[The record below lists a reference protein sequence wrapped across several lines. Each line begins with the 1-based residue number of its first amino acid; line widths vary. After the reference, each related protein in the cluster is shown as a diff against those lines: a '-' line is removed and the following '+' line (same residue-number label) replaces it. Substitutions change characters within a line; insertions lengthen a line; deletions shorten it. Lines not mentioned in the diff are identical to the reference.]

1 MRVGFVFA
9 LVVVTLIACF
19 NGLAS
24 AEGAVVA
31 NNQRLDSINGLIS
44 RDITR
49 RNLRATATT
58 NGEERGWATSFTEK
72 IGNLFKSNPGLS
84 QKVETLQKNPTLVKN
99 LEKATFTQ
107 KGSSKVRAW
116 FMNMY
121 NNSSKRDKFFIL
133 ATLIMFPIGSTG
145 MEDVEVI
152 DASNNEVDKDL
163 LLGELSLTIP
173 PLETSPTSRNKSETS
188 PRSPKRSPVK
198 QHANLLNI
206 DPSSTLAAISARL
219 AVVIPP
225 AESEIARINREVLAA
240 MANRVWNAKNQ
251 GNSPR
256 SPGGRQESD
265 QPAPVSDSTLS
276 SSPTSKGGMTPA
288 LYDSVISE
296 EWVNR
301 HLETCGA
308 FLLPASDIV
317 KSPTVDELDLDPE
330 AFAFRKGGDGG
341 PLGRAGM
348 DRYSLYQMGMP
359 KDLVDRLYRALY
371 VYTNGFHNIIN
382 EIAAHCPPRFEKHV
396 SSNAWLT
403 FLLLLEQCENG
414 KYEMAMLKFKQAAE
428 NTQNQLQDDFQQ
440 EKQYLNAQLHITESA
455 LKEETSRGNEKSE
468 LILKLVTE
476 TTESNLKMAEQQHQ
490 IAAQAE
496 HIRLLKLEVLVH
508 EDEEKK
514 LNELLDDTR
523 RDYEVANSE
532 RLNALSERYALDEEI
547 RKLSSQLERVEAEK
561 ANYAKRMHETL
572 FMNQALRANNDQ
584 LKQDLVV
591 QGMEKDKVIVEKQG
605 LQEQVEKM
613 REGICR
619 LQELKA
625 QVDKELIET
634 QRKQSHLEARFQT
647 VKEQFDIE
655 AENSAKHQQEIV
667 RLAAQN
673 DEERV
678 QVGVLEAK
686 CNLLAAE
693 KQNTGMRAQDKL
705 RIERLLNQK
714 MELEAIVEAN
724 KVDKKKDEEQIWTL
738 RTSLEALDNE
748 LQHNKRVYSAGQQA
762 FLHSER
768 TCEQLRLQNQ
778 ELEKNYEKTKK
789 NVMSLKERFKVYET
803 AAKEQITKLEV
814 EVKVANAQLR
824 EITYVNKDNVAQ
836 IEQLTKTLSLSEKEA
851 TVLRTHIKESEMHV
865 VELQTEKE
873 DLQRNQNEQ
882 ALANSTSKNAVTRFI
897 LSLQNML
904 ALVKLDEFPLDEAIR
919 ELLLMIQDT
928 FGEELNIENVLGE
941 DDKPVEIELEVQE
954 DVTDEERTSRQKR
967 ADARRQ
973 GIISI
978 EGCDDDDEEE
988 AKEASEDAQREIIRM
1003 SRFRKSKLDH
1013 LVNKLQRDIALKA
1026 DLIANL
1032 ESVVVEQNRQISQL
1046 TTTTR
1051 QQSRVIMQV
1060 ECQKGML
1067 QSDLEMT
1074 TLSLFEVRAEK
1085 RAVEFT
1091 LDQVRID
1098 HVLRANRAFQVEVAL
1113 ATLRREFDM
1122 QVIVYEDLMGKIGRK
1137 YEHDEYMR
1145 SLRRNKEVQASVTV
1159 TDQPSQTL
1167 VPQRNPALERPRV
1180 PSQYIPTDATG
1191 SSETLLQ
1198 KISRATRELLPGVAN
1213 EMDLHFT
1220 VGKSPKRSSKHQHK
1234 HSLVRP
1240 LASSPRS
1247 SRTQLRAQ
1255 ASQDESRRRHPG
1267 KNRSTAST
1275 SSEAGTSTLP
1285 LLDDKTSG
1293 MRSSPSQMIH
1303 HVNEFGTRQ
1312 TVLLSPARPP
1322 YFAEQSPSRSRS
1334 PRPPAL
1340 QSPQVRKPVPPKL
1353 SANKRPQFNHLQLDT
1368 QYEERV
1374 ESAEYTPRSAR
1385 QSAHSP
1391 IRLPIPRQS
1400 SPSTSTSTLRYNR
1413 NFVRAGMEVLR
1424 ATGSSASPLLYPNEV
1439 DSDDSD
1445 DDLFSEDEGDSD
1457 DCDPALSPSRLAAAV
1472 RGYHREQRSL
1482 QEAAWR
1488 ETQSPRRTVNSNN
1501 EDKQNDLRTGT
1512 EINAELSTQ
1521 DQHSP
1526 FTQAVLY
1533 PILPNQ

>member
-1 MRVGFVFA
+1 MENVE
-9 LVVVTLIACF
+9 
-19 NGLAS
+19 AS
-24 AEGAVVA
+24 EASTNE
-31 NNQRLDSINGLIS
+31 LDN
-44 RDITR
+44 DP
-49 RNLRATATT
+49 
-58 NGEERGWATSFTEK
+58 E
-72 IGNLFKSNPGLS
+72 
-84 QKVETLQKNPTLVKN
+84 VE
-99 LEKATFTQ
+99 
-107 KGSSKVRAW
+107 
-116 FMNMY
+116 
-121 NNSSKRDKFFIL
+121 
-133 ATLIMFPIGSTG
+133 
-145 MEDVEVI
+145 
-152 DASNNEVDKDL
+152 
-163 LLGELSLTIP
+163 ELSLTIP
-173 PLETSPTSRNKSETS
+173 SLEMSPTSRNKSETS
-188 PRSPKRSPVK
+188 PRSPLRSPNK
-198 QHANLLNI
+198 QDANLLNI

-219 AVVIPP
+219 AIVVPP

-240 MANRVWNAKNQ
+240 MANRAWNTKNQ
-251 GNSPR
+251 GSSPR
-256 SPGGRQESD
+256 SPGRQDHD
-265 QPAPVSDSTLS
+265 QPPTVTESTLS

-288 LYDSVISE
+288 LHDSVVAE
-296 EWVNR
+296 EWVNL
-301 HLETCGA
+301 HLETNGA
-308 FLLPASDIV
+308 FLLPACDIA
-317 KSPTVDELDLDPE
+317 KTPAIDNELDVDPE

-428 NTQNQLQDDFQQ
+428 NTQKQLQDGFQQ
-440 EKQYLNAQLHITESA
+440 EKQHLNAQLHITESA
-455 LKEETSRGNEKSE
+455 LKEETARGNEKSE

-490 IAAQAE
+490 VAAQAE
-496 HIRLLKLEVLVH
+496 QVRLLKLEVLVH

-514 LNELLDDTR
+514 LNESLDDAR

-547 RKLSSQLERVEAEK
+547 RKLSIQLERVEAEK

-591 QGMEKDKVIVEKQG
+591 LGMEKDKVIVEKQG

-613 REGICR
+613 QEEINR

-625 QVDKELIET
+625 QVDKELVEN
-634 QRKQSHLEARFQT
+634 QRMQSHLEARLQT
-647 VKEQFDIE
+647 MKEQFDIE
-655 AENSAKHQQEIV
+655 VENSAKTQQEIV
-667 RLAAQN
+667 RLAAQI
-673 DEERV
+673 DEGRV
-678 QVGVLEAK
+678 QIGVLEAK
-686 CNLLAAE
+686 CNLLTAE

-724 KVDKKKDEEQIWTL
+724 KADKKKDEEQIWTL

-789 NVMSLKERFKVYET
+789 NVTSLKERFKMYET

-824 EITYVNKDNVAQ
+824 EITYVNKDNIAQ
-836 IEQLTKTLSLSEKEA
+836 IEQLTKTLSVSEKEA
-851 TVLRTHIKESEMHV
+851 TVLKTRIKESELHV
-865 VELQTEKE
+865 RELQTEKE
-873 DLQRNQNEQ
+873 DLQRNQNE
-882 ALANSTSKNAVTRFI
+882 LNMANSTSKNAVTRFV

-919 ELLLMIQDT
+919 ELLLMVQDT
-928 FGEELNIENVLGE
+928 FGEELDLDCVLGE
-941 DDKPVEIELEVQE
+941 DDKPVDIELEVQE

-967 ADARRQ
+967 AEARRQ

-978 EGCDDDDEEE
+978 EGCEDEEE
-988 AKEASEDAQREIIRM
+988 ETKEASDAAQREIIRM

-1013 LVNKLQRDIALKA
+1013 LVNKLQRDIALKV

-1051 QQSRVIMQV
+1051 QQARVIMQF

-1067 QSDLEMT
+1067 QSDLETT
-1074 TLSLFEVRAEK
+1074 TLALFKARAEK
-1085 RAVEFT
+1085 QAVEFT

-1098 HVLRANRAFQVEVAL
+1098 HVLRANRAFQVEVVL
-1113 ATLRREFDM
+1113 ANLRREFDM
-1122 QVIVYEDLMGKIGRK
+1122 QVIAYEDLMGKIGRK
-1137 YEHDEYMR
+1137 YEHDVYMR
-1145 SLRRNKEVQASVTV
+1145 SLRRNKEVQATVTV

-1180 PSQYIPTDATG
+1180 SSQYIPTDVTG

-1220 VGKSPKRSSKHQHK
+1220 VGKLKRAPKQQQK

-1267 KNRSTAST
+1267 KTRSTVST
-1275 SSEAGTSTLP
+1275 SSEAASTLP

-1293 MRSSPSQMIH
+1293 MCSSPSQMIH
-1303 HVNEFGTRQ
+1303 HVNEFGIKQ
-1312 TVLLSPARPP
+1312 NVLVSPARPP
-1322 YFAEQSPSRSRS
+1322 FFPEHSPSRSLS
-1334 PRPPAL
+1334 PRPPAQ
-1340 QSPQVRKPVPPKL
+1340 QSPQPRKPVPPKL
-1353 SANKRPQFNHLQLDT
+1353 SANKRPQFHHLQLDT
-1368 QYEERV
+1368 QYEERL
-1374 ESAEYTPRSAR
+1374 ESADYSPQSAR
-1385 QSAHSP
+1385 QSNHSP
-1391 IRLPIPRQS
+1391 IRLPVPCQS
-1400 SPSTSTSTLRYNR
+1400 SPNCTSTLRYNR
-1413 NFVRAGMEVLR
+1413 NFVRTGMEVLR
-1424 ATGSSASPLLYPNEV
+1424 ATGSSNNPLPYPNE
-1439 DSDDSD
+1439 DSD
-1445 DDLFSEDEGDSD
+1445 DDDDSLSEDESNSN
-1457 DCDPALSPSRLAAAV
+1457 PALSPSRLAAAV
-1472 RGYHREQRSL
+1472 SGYNREQLSL
-1482 QEAAWR
+1482 KEAAWR
-1488 ETQSPRRTVNSNN
+1488 ETQSPRRTLNYS
-1501 EDKQNDLRTGT
+1501 EDKQNDARTGT
-1512 EINAELSTQ
+1512 ETNEELSTQ